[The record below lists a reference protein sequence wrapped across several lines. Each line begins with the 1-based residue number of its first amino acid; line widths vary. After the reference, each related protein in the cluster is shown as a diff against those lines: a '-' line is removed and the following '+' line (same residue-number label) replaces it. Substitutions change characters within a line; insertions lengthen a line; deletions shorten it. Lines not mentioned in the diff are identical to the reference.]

1 MDYYFAQL
9 WTAWDRDRFQWIG
22 EKQFSVERFGLKHQW
37 LDEKWPLSSPEW
49 DNEQQSES
57 LWSSCTKKNQW
68 DFIFVLTIL
77 IDRKEEDTVWESNK
91 SHWQT
96 WNRKS
101 LANLLTVLTLHF
113 SLLLQVFS
121 WSFAGDS
128 LKFALTFPYNL
139 MLGYRWGEN
148 SALDFLRALAWLC
161 VIWKDRAEALK
172 PYKSFLNVNV
182 TATATAAKIR
192 AHACLITMCSTLF
205 PSQTTRLQWI
215 KCLHAF
221 SLLYWKIRW
230 ILKVFWCD

>member
-1 MDYYFAQL
+1 MGSEPVGTGVESCRLSVPFVLLL
-9 WTAWDRDRFQWIG
+9 WCRLCPKVRAPSDGLLLCTALNCMRQRQI
-22 EKQFSVERFGLKHQW
+22 SVNRRKAVFCGAFRAEASEW

-113 SLLLQVFS
+113 SLILQVFS

-182 TATATAAKIR
+182 TATAVPYFVIR
-192 AHACLITMCSTLF
+192 VLSF
-205 PSQTTRLQWI
+205 QR
-215 KCLHAF
+215 
-221 SLLYWKIRW
+221 
-230 ILKVFWCD
+230 